1 MSQAKADTVS
11 SPPTDLDLSFN
22 EVYSKTRVAMVR
34 LASLLVASRAEAEE
48 LTQDAY
54 IDLFRQWDE
63 VLNPAGFLR
72 TLIVRRCTRSRRRR
86 VTERN
91 KLEVVGRRDDP
102 FTVISGEPEVDET
115 VAAVR
120 RLTPER
126 RAVVVLRFYED
137 MSHSQIAAALDC
149 SAATVRTRLHR
160 ALAELRRELE

>member
-1 MSQAKADTVS
+1 MSQAKTDAMSGAPKEADVS
-11 SPPTDLDLSFN
+11 FHEL
-22 EVYSKTRVAMVR
+22 YSNTRVAMVR

-54 IDLFRQWDE
+54 IDLLRQWDE
-63 VLNPAGFLR
+63 VLNPPGFLR
-72 TLIVRRCTRSRRRR
+72 TLIVRRCTRSRRRQD
-86 VTERN
+86 TERH

-102 FTVISGEPEVDET
+102 YTVVSGEPELDET

-126 RAVVVLRFYED
+126 RAVVVLRFYGD

-149 SAATVRTRLHR
+149 SVATVRTRLHR
-160 ALAELRRELE
+160 ALADLRKELE

>member
-1 MSQAKADTVS
+1 MSKAKADQVPS
-11 SPPTDLDLSFN
+11 APPDVDRTFN
-22 EVYSKTRVAMVR
+22 ELYAETRTAMVR

-63 VLNPAGFLR
+63 VLNPVGFLR
-72 TLIVRRCTRSRRRR
+72 TLVVRRCTRSRRRQ
-86 VTERN
+86 VTERH
-91 KLEVVGRRDDP
+91 KLQVLGRRDDP
-102 FTVISGEPEVDET
+102 FAVASGEPELDET
-115 VAAVR
+115 VACVR

-149 SAATVRTRLHR
+149 SVATVRTRLHR
-160 ALAELRRELE
+160 ALVELRKEIS

>member
-1 MSQAKADTVS
+1 MSQEKADAMS
-11 SPPTDLDLSFN
+11 GAPTDVDVSFN
-22 EVYSKTRVAMVR
+22 ELYSNTRVAMVR

-54 IDLFRQWDE
+54 IDLLRQWDE
-63 VLNPAGFLR
+63 VLNPPGFLR
-72 TLIVRRCTRSRRRR
+72 TLIVRRCTRSRRRQD
-86 VTERN
+86 TERH

-102 FTVISGEPEVDET
+102 YALASGEPELDET

-126 RAVVVLRFYED
+126 RAVVVLRFYGD

-149 SAATVRTRLHR
+149 SVATVRTRLHR
-160 ALAELRRELE
+160 ALADLRKELE

>member
-1 MSQAKADTVS
+1 MSQAKADTLS
-11 SPPTDLDLSFN
+11 GPPADVDVSFN
-22 EVYSKTRVAMVR
+22 ELYSNTRVAMVR

-86 VTERN
+86 DTERH

-102 FTVISGEPEVDET
+102 FTVVSGEPELDET

-149 SAATVRTRLHR
+149 SEATVRTRLHR
-160 ALAELRRELE
+160 ALAELRRELG